1 MIEAINVYNE
11 KSLHAALKTWYAGDD
26 GAVEVPVDGYI
37 VDVVRDGQL
46 IEVQTGSFAT
56 IKAKVTALSAN
67 HRLLL
72 AYPVA
77 LETWLVRPA
86 GAGERPS
93 RRKSP
98 KRGSALALFMELV
111 SFPGLVANPNFA
123 VEVVFTREDQLRHH
137 DPRRGWRRHG
147 WVTDDRILL
156 EVVETR
162 RFSRPE
168 DFVPLLPPTL
178 AARFTTADLA
188 AAVGRSR
195 RFAQRMA
202 YCLREMGMLT
212 AVGRRGRAVL
222 YAQPADAV

>member
-1 MIEAINVYNE
+1 
-11 KSLHAALKTWYAGDD
+11 
-26 GAVEVPVDGYI
+26 
-37 VDVVRDGQL
+37 
-46 IEVQTGSFAT
+46 
-56 IKAKVTALSAN
+56 
-67 HRLLL
+67 
-72 AYPVA
+72 
-77 LETWLVRPA
+77 
-86 GAGERPS
+86 
-93 RRKSP
+93 
-98 KRGSALALFMELV
+98 MELV